1 MVCVVHTFYSF
12 MRGVSS
18 PEALCRRAAQRGHRA
33 VLCADR
39 NGFYGLVRFLA
50 AARRFGVDPIVGVHL
65 EHEGRHVIAIAKD
78 LKGYEILC
86 PWVSRRHLDPD
97 FSLEKD
103 FPDAGSHVVVISADA
118 AFLHAVSSKAEAY
131 VAVAAGPE
139 GRRAVRLGRDLG
151 LPSVAVHSVYFADPE
166 DFSLHRLV
174 RAIDTNSTLST
185 LDPREVASPEAWL
198 KPLQDMACHFPHCP
212 DAVARGEALMR
223 ACRAD
228 WGRFETVFP
237 HYGDGPEDR
246 FDELVRRCR
255 EGIARRYGRS
265 FPELE
270 KRLAAELELIHAK
283 GYVDYFLVVADIVGR
298 RPIHCGRGSAAASLV
313 SYLLGITHVDP
324 LRHRLVFERF
334 LNPHRTDHPDID
346 VDFPW
351 DERDL
356 LLEEVERLY
365 GPQRFAMVA
374 NHVGFGARAAV
385 RETAKVYGMPAAD
398 IAEVTRRLSG
408 WTRPERIGERIRSH
422 PAFRGFALDPPWPE
436 ILTLAARLE
445 GLPRHLSVHCGGMVL
460 APDRVDRRVPVE
472 RAAKGVR
479 IIQWEKDQA
488 EEGGLVKI
496 DLLGNRSL
504 GVIRDA
510 LAMVEENTGR
520 RVDYASLNPLD
531 DPETQA
537 LLARGDTMGVFY
549 VESPAMRQL
558 QRKTRR
564 GDFEHLVIHSSIIRP
579 AANRYIHAY
588 IERLHG
594 APSEPLHPAL
604 KDLLEET
611 YGILVYQEH
620 VVLCAM
626 ALAGFQWAEADGLRK
641 VLSKKSRE
649 QIEDY
654 RRRFEEGC
662 RARGVDDDVIGAIWD
677 MFTSFAGYSF
687 CKPHSASYALVSFKS
702 AWLKVHYPAEFMAAV
717 IANGGGYYTA
727 FAYVSE
733 ARRMGLEVFG
743 PDVNESRWPCWGT
756 GRRIRLGL
764 QLLRGIRREVVERL
778 LAERSRNGPFK
789 SLDDLF
795 GRVPLPPSDAAVLA
809 KSGALDALAG
819 PLHRGRLLW
828 WIHARCAGF
837 KGRGIRHAAP
847 TAAQG
852 RHVLE
857 RGEGAGDFPASPPM
871 PRPAVST
878 RRLWKDTRGL
888 TGQGSLSAFAGA
900 AVRVPALPV
909 PDAALLWR
917 HEQETL
923 GFVLSV
929 HPLVCYEAA
938 YRRRPRPWVHAE
950 AMPRLVGKTVW
961 LKGWPIT
968 RKEVVTREGDPMA
981 FVSFEDETA
990 IYETVFFPDAYRR
1003 FCQTLGWERPYAL
1016 RGTVEES
1023 FGAVSLTVSHLEAVA

>member
-1 MVCVVHTFYSF
+1 MLWVVHTFYSF

-18 PEALCRRAAQRGHRA
+18 PEVLCQRAAERGHKA

-39 NGFYGLVRFLA
+39 NGFYGLVRFLN
-50 AARRFGVDPIVGVHL
+50 AARRYGLDPVVGVHL
-65 EHEGRHVIAIAKD
+65 VHEGRHVVAMAKD
-78 LKGYEILC
+78 SKGYERLC
-86 PWVSRRHLDPD
+86 ALTSRLHMDSG
-97 FSLEKD
+97 FSLERD
-103 FPDAGSHVVVISADA
+103 CAGERDHVVMVSADEKFLRSVHPHVETYA
-118 AFLHAVSSKAEAY
+118 AVLP
-131 VAVAAGPE
+131 GPA
-139 GRRAVRLGRDLG
+139 GRRTWRMAKEMGI
-151 LPSVAVHSVYFADPE
+151 PSVAVYPVYFADPE

-185 LDPREVASPEAWL
+185 LNPGELASSQAWL
-198 KPLQDMACHFPHCP
+198 KPSEAALRHFPHCP
-212 DAVARGEALMR
+212 DAVTEAEALMNR
-223 ACRAD
+223 CFKD
-228 WGRFETVFP
+228 WHRFETVFP
-237 HYGDGPEDR
+237 HYGNGSEDLLH
-246 FDELVRRCR
+246 ELVRRCE
-255 EGIARRYGRS
+255 EGIQRRYGRS

-324 LRHRLVFERF
+324 LRHKLVFERF
-334 LNPHRTDHPDID
+334 LNPHRQDHPDID

-351 DERDL
+351 DERDAL
-356 LLEEVERLY
+356 LKEVEKFY
-365 GPQRFAMVA
+365 GSERFAMVA

-385 RETAKVYGMPAAD
+385 RETAKVYGMPAAA
-398 IAEVTRRLSG
+398 IEEVSRRLSG
-408 WTRPERIGERIRSH
+408 WTRPEDIHRRIRSH
-422 PAFRGFALDPPWPE
+422 PAFRGFSLDPPWPE
-436 ILTLAARLE
+436 ILRLAARLE
-445 GLPRHLSVHCGGMVL
+445 GLPRHVSVHCGGMVL
-460 APDRVDRRVPVE
+460 APDRVDRRVPVQ
-472 RAAKGVR
+472 RATKGVR
-479 IIQWEKDQA
+479 IIQWDKDQA

-510 LAMVEENTGR
+510 LEMVAENTGR
-520 RVDYASLNPLD
+520 RMDYAALNPLD
-531 DPETQA
+531 DPQTQA

-558 QRKTRR
+558 QQKTRR

-594 APSEPLHPAL
+594 KPYEPLHPDL

-662 RARGVDDDVIGAIWD
+662 RGRGVSVDVVQALWE

-717 IANGGGYYTA
+717 VANGGGYYTS
-727 FAYVSE
+727 FAYLSE
-733 ARRMGLEVFG
+733 ARRMGLQVLG
-743 PDVNESRWPCWGT
+743 PHVNESRWKCWGK
-756 GRRIRLGL
+756 GRTLRLGL
-764 QLLRGIRREVVERL
+764 QMLQSIRRDTLERL
-778 LAERSRNGPFK
+778 LEERTRNGPFV

-795 GRVPLPPSDAAVLA
+795 DRVPLSLSDALILA
-809 KSGALDALAG
+809 KSGALDTLAE
-819 PLHRGRLLW
+819 PWHRAQLLW
-828 WIHARCAGF
+828 WIHARCAPCGSRQTLACAHIASSRE
-837 KGRGIRHAAP
+837 KGCR
-847 TAAQG
+847 TQ
-852 RHVLE
+852 
-857 RGEGAGDFPASPPM
+857 D
-871 PRPAVST
+871 PRD
-878 RRLWKDTRGL
+878 K
-888 TGQGSLSAFAGA
+888 
-900 AVRVPALPV
+900 AVRFFREDRSTSFLEFPGSHKNLVPNLPL
-909 PDAALLWR
+909 PEAPLLWR
-917 HEQETL
+917 HEQEAL

-929 HPLVCYEAA
+929 HPLTCHEAA
-938 YRRRPRPWVHAE
+938 YRKRPRPWVRAKE
-950 AMPRLVGKTVW
+950 LPQRVGKTVW

-968 RKEVVTREGDPMA
+968 RKEVVTQQGDPMA

-990 IYETVFFPDAYRR
+990 IYETVFFPDVYRR

-1023 FGAVSLTVSHLEAVA
+1023 FGAVSLSVSHLEPVA

>member
-1 MVCVVHTFYSF
+1 MLWVVHTFYSF

-18 PEALCRRAAQRGHRA
+18 PEVLCERAAHRGHRV
-33 VLCADR
+33 VLCADW

-50 AARRFGVDPIVGVHL
+50 AARRFGIAPVVGVHL
-65 EHEGRHVIAIAKD
+65 VHQGRHVVAIAKNP
-78 LKGYEILC
+78 KGYEWLC
-86 PWVSRRHLDPD
+86 RLVSNLHLDPA
-97 FSLEKD
+97 FCLEKA
-103 FPDAGSHVVVISADA
+103 FPDAGDHVVAISADEN
-118 AFLHAVSSKAEAY
+118 FLRAVSSRVEAYAAVVPGPAGRRVLRMAEAM
-131 VAVAAGPE
+131 
-139 GRRAVRLGRDLG
+139 G
-151 LPSVAVHSVYFADPE
+151 LPPVAVHPVYFADPE

-174 RAIDTNSTLST
+174 RAIDTNRTLST
-185 LDPREVASPEAWL
+185 LDPRELVSPEAWL
-198 KPLQDMACHFPHCP
+198 KPPETAKRHFPHCP
-212 DAVARGEALMR
+212 EAVATGETLLR
-223 ACRAD
+223 KCFQD
-228 WGRFETVFP
+228 WGRFETIFP
-237 HYGDGPEDR
+237 DYGTSPGDR
-246 FDELVRRCR
+246 FDDLVLRCR
-255 EGIARRYGRS
+255 EGIRWRYGRS

-270 KRLAAELELIHAK
+270 KRLASELALIHSK

-324 LRHRLVFERF
+324 LRHKLVFERF
-334 LNPHRTDHPDID
+334 LNPHRKDHPDID

-351 DERDL
+351 DERDA

-365 GPQRFAMVA
+365 GPDRFAMVA

-385 RETAKVYGMPAAD
+385 RETAKVYGIPAAE
-398 IAEVTRRLSG
+398 IKEVTRRLSG
-408 WTRPERIGERIRSH
+408 WTRPERIEERIRSH
-422 PAFRGFALDPPWPE
+422 PAFLGFPLDPPWPE
-436 ILTLAARLE
+436 ILRLAARLE

-460 APDRVDRRVPVE
+460 APDRVDRRVPVQ

-479 IIQWEKDQA
+479 VIQWEKDQA

-510 LAMVEENTGR
+510 LNMVEENTGC
-520 RVDYASLNPLD
+520 RVDYASLNPVD
-531 DPETQA
+531 DPEVQS

-558 QRKTRR
+558 QQKTRR
-564 GDFEHLVIHSSIIRP
+564 GDFEHVVIHSSIIRP

-594 APSEPLHPAL
+594 KPYEPLHPDL

-611 YGILVYQEH
+611 YGILVYQEQ

-626 ALAGFQWAEADGLRK
+626 VLAGFDWAEADGLRK

-649 QIEDY
+649 QIDDY
-654 RRRFEEGC
+654 RRRFQEGC
-662 RARGVDDDVIGAIWD
+662 RRRGVGDDIVEALWD

-702 AWLKVHYPAEFMAAV
+702 AWFKTHHPAEFMAAV

-727 FAYVSE
+727 FAYISE
-733 ARRMGLEVFG
+733 ARRIGLEVLG
-743 PDVNESRWPCWGT
+743 PDVNESRWKCWGK
-756 GRRIRLGL
+756 GRTIRLGL
-764 QLLRGIRREVVERL
+764 QLLHGIRRDTVDRL
-778 LAERSRNGPFK
+778 LEERARHGRFT

-795 GRVPLPPSDAAVLA
+795 ARMPLNLSDAVVLA
-809 KSGALDALAG
+809 KSGALDSLAV
-819 PLHRGRLLW
+819 PYHRGELLW
-828 WIHARCAGF
+828 WIHARCARSHGQDVPHGVPV
-837 KGRGIRHAAP
+837 GRNPGPYPRNRSFGGNVVRAP
-847 TAAQG
+847 G
-852 RHVLE
+852 L
-857 RGEGAGDFPASPPM
+857 PP
-871 PRPAVST
+871 PEKEV
-878 RRLWKDTRGL
+878 LWK
-888 TGQGSLSAFAGA
+888 
-900 AVRVPALPV
+900 
-909 PDAALLWR
+909 
-917 HEQETL
+917 HEQEAM
-923 GFVLSV
+923 GFVFSV

-938 YRRRPRPWVHAE
+938 YRKRPRPWIRAVE
-950 AMPRLVGKTVW
+950 LPRFVGKMVW
-961 LKGWPIT
+961 VKGWPIT

-990 IYETVFFPDAYRR
+990 IYETVFFPEAYRR

-1023 FGAVSLTVSHLEAVA
+1023 FGTVSLSVSYLEPVA

>member
-1 MVCVVHTFYSF
+1 MLCVVHTFYSF
-12 MRGVSS
+12 MRGASS
-18 PEALCRRAAQRGHRA
+18 PEALCRRAAERGHTA

-50 AARRFGVDPIVGVHL
+50 AARRFGVAPVVGVHL
-65 EHEGRHVIAIAKD
+65 EHEGRHVIAVAKD
-78 LKGYEILC
+78 PKGYEILC
-86 PWVSRRHLDPD
+86 PWVSRRHLDPS

-103 FPDAGSHVVVISADA
+103 FPDAGSHVAVISADA
-118 AFLHAVSSKAEAY
+118 GFLQAVSSKVETY
-131 VAVAAGPE
+131 VGVVAGPV
-139 GRRAVRLGRDLG
+139 GRKALRLARELG
-151 LPSVAVHSVYFADPE
+151 IPPVALHPVYFADPE

-185 LDPREVASPEAWL
+185 LDPRELASPEAFL
-198 KPLQDMACHFPHCP
+198 KPPQDAERHFPHCP

-223 ACRAD
+223 GCFAD

-237 HYGDGPEDR
+237 HYGDGPGDR

-255 EGIARRYGRS
+255 EGIVRRYGRS

-270 KRLAAELELIHAK
+270 KRLAVELELIHAK

-324 LRHRLVFERF
+324 IRHRLVFERF
-334 LNPHRTDHPDID
+334 LNPHRMDHPDID

-365 GPQRFAMVA
+365 GSHRFAMVA

-385 RETAKVYGMPAAD
+385 RETAKVYGMSAAD

-422 PAFRGFALDPPWPE
+422 PAFRGFPLDPPWPE
-436 ILTLAARLE
+436 ILELAARLE

-510 LAMVEENTGR
+510 LTMVEENTGR
-520 RVDYASLNPLD
+520 RMDYASLNPLD
-531 DPETQA
+531 DPQTQS

-558 QRKTRR
+558 QQKTCR

-594 APSEPLHPAL
+594 KPYEPFHPAL

-626 ALAGFQWAEADGLRK
+626 ALAGFSWAEADGLRK

-654 RRRFEEGC
+654 RRRFEDGC
-662 RARGVDDDVIGAIWD
+662 RARGVGEDVIGAVWD

-733 ARRMGLEVFG
+733 ARRMGLKVLG
-743 PDVNESRWPCWGT
+743 PDVNESRWKCWGK
-756 GRRIRLGL
+756 GRKIRLGL
-764 QLLRGIRREVVERL
+764 QLLRGIRREAVERL
-778 LAERSRNGPFK
+778 LEERSRNGPFA
-789 SLDDLF
+789 SLDDLWT
-795 GRVPLPPSDAAVLA
+795 RVALLPSDAVVLA
-809 KSGALDALAG
+809 KSGALDGLAG
-819 PLHRGRLLW
+819 AFHRAQLLW
-828 WIHARCAGF
+828 WIHARCTEPGDKGVRHIASTRGRARGF
-837 KGRGIRHAAP
+837 GK
-847 TAAQG
+847 TQG
-852 RHVLE
+852 KLGAKNNLLE
-857 RGEGAGDFPASPPM
+857 RGS
-871 PRPAVST
+871 
-878 RRLWKDTRGL
+878 DT
-888 TGQGSLSAFAGA
+888 
-900 AVRVPALPV
+900 VPVPALPV
-909 PDAALLWR
+909 PDATLLWR
-917 HEQETL
+917 HEQEAL
-923 GFVLSV
+923 GFVLSA
-929 HPLVCYEAA
+929 HPLACDEAA
-938 YRRRPRPWVHAE
+938 YRKRPRPWVRA
-950 AMPRLVGKTVW
+950 ADMPRLVGETVW

-1023 FGAVSLTVSHLEAVA
+1023 FGAVNLAVSHLEPVA